1 VSTLIG
7 LSIATYI
14 EPRSSVVSADPTPNS
29 PYLSEFQP
37 RPITD
42 RRAASIHA
50 HIDGETG
57 PELADVVNASL
68 RALRMLLGRCNA
80 AQVAIVFDSILQH
93 IDTANMWGNTAAGQ
107 WYAEHVIDWAQYQ
120 YRYAV
125 PSQLVDRLLA
135 IQDSPSS
142 KPKHFALVD
151 MLTSIFTSSTP
162 LINLSTS
169 DVISSLITV
178 LLWRVNIDP
187 TDQLLPPLV
196 ECISSLGTHVYYADQ
211 IHDLAEEVVNR
222 IVNVQVNGVLGRGRA
237 GNGQARETALRCL
250 LSCLSGLSE
259 AADRHAAKYNAKLA
273 DDVAGTP
280 TEAGDGDRPPSESTS
295 TTARAARRNKVSP
308 ESWQETLALLC
319 ESDYGIRAMYARGLA
334 AFIRGEVKKE
344 PFVLQED
351 KTPTR
356 RNVKVV
362 VDPEFKVS
370 SRPSILAADPIS
382 RFLNALHATA
392 FTLATSASGHSAP
405 PDGAALSPAQNDSTT
420 SPPYSANINVV
431 PPSNSNLPTP
441 NLQPSVTIDFI
452 IKPPSGQ
459 SSANGDDGQLLTAVS
474 AESAISSIPAESD
487 LSPVHEPGKRHSRH
501 QNGSRKL
508 SVALS
513 MLDGSHMAVNTMLSD
528 FSLLQHVFICV
539 HQQVPTRA
547 VLTGV
552 PMLLALDKQTRKM
565 TEAGQHHVGS
575 LRAIRE
581 LVCHVWIV
589 IGEVWDVLPIVESAK
604 AVSGF
609 QSAPST
615 S

>member
-1 VSTLIG
+1 
-7 LSIATYI
+7 
-14 EPRSSVVSADPTPNS
+14 VSADPSPNS

-93 IDTANMWGNTAAGQ
+93 LDTANMWGNTTAGK

-142 KPKHFALVD
+142 SPKHFALVD
-151 MLTSIFTSSTP
+151 MLTSILTSSTP

-178 LLWRVNIDP
+178 LLRRVNIDP

-237 GNGQARETALRCL
+237 GNGPARETALRCL

-351 KTPTR
+351 KNEEEVETPIR

-392 FTLATSASGHSAP
+392 FTLATSVSSDSVL
-405 PDGAALSPAQNDSTT
+405 PDGAALSPAQNTTTT
-420 SPPYSANINVV
+420 SATPYSTNINII

-441 NLQPSVTIDFI
+441 NLHPPVAVDFI
-452 IKPPSGQ
+452 FKPPSVP
-459 SSANGDDGQLLTAVS
+459 SSANGDDGPLMTAIS
-474 AESAISSIPAESD
+474 AESATSSIPAESD
-487 LSPVHEPGKRHSRH
+487 FSPAHESGKRHSRH

-508 SVALS
+508 SVALT
-513 MLDGSHMAVNTMLSD
+513 MLDGSHMTVNTMLSD
-528 FSLLQHVFICV
+528 FSLLQYVFICV

-581 LVCHVWIV
+581 LVCHVWVV
-589 IGEVWDVLPIVESAK
+589 IGEVWDVPPIVESAR
-604 AVSGF
+604 AVSG
-609 QSAPST
+609 S
-615 S
+615 